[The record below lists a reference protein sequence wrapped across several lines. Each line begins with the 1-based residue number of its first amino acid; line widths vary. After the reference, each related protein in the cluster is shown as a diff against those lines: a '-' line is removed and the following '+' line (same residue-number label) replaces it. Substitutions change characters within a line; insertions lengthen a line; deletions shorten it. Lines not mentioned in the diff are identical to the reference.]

1 MTLRRTLMVAM
12 ALLALL
18 ATAIL
23 GVVGALTIS
32 RTVIQEAQSRVTKD
46 LSVLRS
52 QYHNEMQVLALRLEH
67 RSRGLRPDSPGLAEG
82 LQEIRRDLGFTVLNL
97 CDPEGRPLMGTH
109 PPGTGPLPIERDPVL
124 RRALEG
130 RSSWGTVRL
139 DYERLLAEGGPP
151 LQRAMAV
158 YPPAPSTGAE
168 QDAPAVAEDALF
180 RWFAQPLLDDRG
192 RVAALLYG
200 GRALNYDFEF
210 VDELRDLLF
219 GREEHRG
226 KPVGTVTIF
235 LDGVRV
241 ATNVVGPGRLRATG
255 TTVSES
261 VRRQVLEGG
270 QVWSD
275 RARVVDDWYITGY
288 EPLTTPDGEIVGMLY
303 VGLLE
308 APYLQMRMA
317 LMGRLL
323 LPAGLVGLLA
333 IGLSLLIAGRTTR
346 PVQELSRA
354 ADRLA
359 EGEWDQPL
367 AVTSGYAE
375 INHLS
380 DAFRRMQAAIA
391 DRDRQLRQQHAELAE
406 TNAKLDRSN
415 RNYMKMLGFVTHEL
429 KAPLAAVQS
438 LIDVLLADLY
448 GELPEK
454 ARHPLTR
461 IRRSCEDLQGMVRN
475 YLDLSR
481 AERGELTA
489 SPQSIDLRDEVLD
502 PCVAMA
508 EPLFESRG
516 ITLGTEYPA
525 DPVVVE
531 ADPELLRIALSN
543 YLSNAAKYGREGG
556 TARLSVRIDG
566 EEIALSVWNEGPGF
580 TPEEEQKLF
589 SQFSRIR
596 NKSTADKRG
605 SGLGLFLARQIA
617 EQHGGRVWAESE
629 PGSWAAFHF
638 AFPVA
643 ASRAEEA

>member
-1 MTLRRTLMVAM
+1 
-12 ALLALL
+12 
-18 ATAIL
+18 
-23 GVVGALTIS
+23 
-32 RTVIQEAQSRVTKD
+32 
-46 LSVLRS
+46 
-52 QYHNEMQVLALRLEH
+52 MQ
-67 RSRGLRPDSPGLAEG
+67 
-82 LQEIRRDLGFTVLNL
+82 Q
-97 CDPEGRPLMGTH
+97 
-109 PPGTGPLPIERDPVL
+109 
-124 RRALEG
+124 
-130 RSSWGTVRL
+130 
-139 DYERLLAEGGPP
+139 
-151 LQRAMAV
+151 
-158 YPPAPSTGAE
+158 
-168 QDAPAVAEDALF
+168 
-180 RWFAQPLLDDRG
+180 
-192 RVAALLYG
+192 
-200 GRALNYDFEF
+200 
-210 VDELRDLLF
+210 
-219 GREEHRG
+219 
-226 KPVGTVTIF
+226 
-235 LDGVRV
+235 
-241 ATNVVGPGRLRATG
+241 
-255 TTVSES
+255 
-261 VRRQVLEGG
+261 
-270 QVWSD
+270 
-275 RARVVDDWYITGY
+275 
-288 EPLTTPDGEIVGMLY
+288 
-303 VGLLE
+303 
-308 APYLQMRMA
+308 
-317 LMGRLL
+317 
-323 LPAGLVGLLA
+323 
-333 IGLSLLIAGRTTR
+333 
-346 PVQELSRA
+346 
-354 ADRLA
+354 
-359 EGEWDQPL
+359 
-367 AVTSGYAE
+367 
-375 INHLS
+375 
-380 DAFRRMQAAIA
+380 AIA

-461 IRRSCEDLQGMVRN
+461 IRRSCEDLQGMVKN

-525 DPVVVE
+525 DLMVVE